1 MKHLERGRKVMSWL
15 NDSESVPLDSFHVQ
29 GSCHADPV
37 LRGLEFNGFTGKD
50 CELFWSTG
58 GIEIPN
64 HKD

>member
-1 MKHLERGRKVMSWL
+1 
-15 NDSESVPLDSFHVQ
+15 SFHVQ

-64 HKD
+64 NKYQTNNNDQSASGGPNLFWSFDMGI